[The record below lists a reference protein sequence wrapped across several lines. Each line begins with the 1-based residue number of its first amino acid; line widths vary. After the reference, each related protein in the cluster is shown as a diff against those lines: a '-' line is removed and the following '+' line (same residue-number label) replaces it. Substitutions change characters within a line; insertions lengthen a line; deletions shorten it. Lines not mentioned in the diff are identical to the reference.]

1 MLIKKIEQVA
11 AVPVLMEGAG
21 DVSVRVIFGP
31 KDGAPTFAMRVF
43 ELAPGGHTPF
53 HTHPFE
59 HEAVILAGRIGMV
72 TPDGTR
78 PLAVGDMLLVM
89 PDEKHQF
96 KNLSSTD
103 PARFMCLVPIGY
115 QK

>member
-1 MLIKKIEQVA
+1 MIIKNIDD
-11 AVPVLMEGAG
+11 VPMQDVTMEGAK
-21 DVSVRVIFGP
+21 DVKVRVVLGP
-31 KDGAPTFAMRVF
+31 ADGAPTFAMRIF

-59 HEAVILAGRIGMV
+59 HEAVILDGSIAAVSKAG
-72 TPDGTR
+72 DK
-78 PLAVGDMLLVM
+78 PLQKGDVLLIE

-96 KNLSSTD
+96 KNLSDTEG
-103 PARFMCLVPIGY
+103 ARFMCLVPIEY